1 MYRCYDTR
9 LWPRAWAATCTP
21 RALRARATTHARRVG
36 CSRTSQD
43 GAALIRGSRGGVT
56 TLNIRAWW
64 RHWRACWRVLQVTTG
79 EENES
84 NVFQLN
90 AKLFAFDSAKRVW
103 LEKGRGAL
111 RLNDM
116 QSDDNSTAFQ
126 SRLGNCELHFKILD
140 LAASQWLL
148 PTV

>member
-1 MYRCYDTR
+1 M
-9 LWPRAWAATCTP
+9 
-21 RALRARATTHARRVG
+21 
-36 CSRTSQD
+36 
-43 GAALIRGSRGGVT
+43 
-56 TLNIRAWW
+56 
-64 RHWRACWRVLQVTTG
+64 LQVTTG

-116 QSDDNSTAFQ
+116 QNDDTSTAFQ
-126 SRLGNCELHFKILD
+126 SRLGNCELCLTIFD
-140 LAASQWLL
+140 FPASPWP
-148 PTV
+148 PTVHYFNSLVWIEKPDQ